1 MKIIFLSNLRQALYH
16 HDKED
21 AESLKIDLEVTPF
34 AITVTWLKDG
44 ESINIIND
52 HVFHTKNK
60 AVIRVRQLLKGK
72 GLLNRLRRRSF
83 FSEVKVFHALH
94 CINEWGWACQLNENP
109 FPFNRFGYV
118 VLIPKIRAYRLRL
131 IPDTISI
138 FDVFF
143 SESFEL
149 GKIPGSIKSVI
160 VNKENQRMVIEHLE
174 LDGETNQY
182 ELSWSDE
189 ERFRQL
195 GIPEDRFGLDICNV
209 FGSKVSSR

>member
-1 MKIIFLSNLRQALYH
+1 MRINLSQITEQIIENYFLIEPETGQLGYMELYH

-149 GKIPGSIKSVI
+149 GKIPGSVMFLG
-160 VNKENQRMVIEHLE
+160 QRFLVG
-174 LDGETNQY
+174 D
-182 ELSWSDE
+182 
-189 ERFRQL
+189 
-195 GIPEDRFGLDICNV
+195 
-209 FGSKVSSR
+209 